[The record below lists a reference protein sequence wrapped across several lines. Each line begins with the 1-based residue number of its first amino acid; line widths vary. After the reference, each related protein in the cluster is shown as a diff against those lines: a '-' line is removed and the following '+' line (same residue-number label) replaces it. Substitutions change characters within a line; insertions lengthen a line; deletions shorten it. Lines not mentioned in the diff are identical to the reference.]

1 MKQNQPY
8 IVTIHQL
15 DHDLAGAV
23 NPWKRRKPLVAKTP
37 PDPESDRIPQKT
49 ACPDNRNEGAKIKRF
64 CAGGITGKKREQQ
77 AVRSGEREN
86 QAVSRITVQ
95 TQQLKERRKIGWKNQ

>member
-8 IVTIHQL
+8 IVAIHQL

-23 NPWKRRKPLVAKTP
+23 NPWKWRKPLVAKTP